1 MALCGWLGVEP
12 PKKKKK
18 ENRNE
23 YFKTYEDGERDRKFC
38 ESWRTDKQGRKRE
51 WLAFNA
57 DSEHGASEDE
67 FFWA

>member
-1 MALCGWLGVEP
+1 MALCCWLGVEP

-38 ESWRTDKQGRKRE
+38 ESWRTDKQGI
-51 WLAFNA
+51 N
-57 DSEHGASEDE
+57 GASEDE